1 MTDEEVEQYI
11 NQIAFSGAEAFLE
24 KYKDKANDDQIIG
37 PSDLVS
43 TQHLW

>member
-1 MTDEEVEQYI
+1 MTDGEVEEYI

-24 KYKDKANDDQIIG
+24 KYETRLMMTRLSVT
-37 PSDLVS
+37 SDLFS